1 MPGGIDHAVGCGTK
15 GIAER
20 IREEQEEDHES
31 SSTRENVCRRLR
43 GRPANASILIV
54 MADDPILPPEK
65 SGSVDWADLRA
76 QAEKL
81 GITLSE
87 LQQRQREQKARLDRK
102 NQFRP
107 RINKADS

>member
-1 MPGGIDHAVGCGTK
+1 
-15 GIAER
+15 
-20 IREEQEEDHES
+20 
-31 SSTRENVCRRLR
+31 
-43 GRPANASILIV
+43 
-54 MADDPILPPEK
+54 MAKDPILPPEK
-65 SGSVDWADLRA
+65 SGPVDWADLRA

-107 RINKADS
+107 RTDKPEK